1 MEWVNS
7 APLRMTKLV
16 GRSAV
21 LVEFFDFARV
31 NSHHTLPYLR
41 EWHARYHAHGLQ
53 VVGVH
58 CPGYSFGV
66 DPELVRSWVER
77 MEIDYA
83 VLLDPGFEV
92 WRDYGNQGWPGR
104 YLFDREGILRWAH
117 YGEGGYVDSEI
128 AIQQALED
136 IDPGFDAPPP
146 MRPVR
151 PEDME
156 GTLLKAQTADI
167 AVPRDLERVELRGG
181 WSEGEDYVEAVAAGA
196 SLRAVSFSAGA
207 AYAVLAGRGVE
218 AGLHE
223 SDGEVVAGGAGL
235 RFYGFQFTPIAQ

>member
-1 MEWVNS
+1 MEWLNT

-16 GRSAV
+16 GESAV

-41 EWHARYHAHGLQ
+41 EWHARYHAHGLR

-66 DPELVRSWVER
+66 DPELVRGWVER

-104 YLFDREGILRWAH
+104 YLFDRKGILRWVH
-117 YGEGGYVDSEI
+117 YGEGDYAGSEI
-128 AIQQALED
+128 AIQQALRE
-136 IDPGFDAPPP
+136 IDPGFDAPEP

-151 PEDME
+151 PEDAE
-156 GTLLKAQTADI
+156 GVLLRPQTADI
-167 AVPRDLERVELRGG
+167 AFPRDRERVELHGE
-181 WSEGEDYVEAVAAGA
+181 WSEGEDYLEAVSAGA
-196 SLRAVSFSAGA
+196 RARVLSFSAGA
-207 AYAVLAGRGVE
+207 AYAVLAGEGAE
-218 AGLHE
+218 PGLHE
-223 SDGEVVAGGAGL
+223 SDGEVVADAPGL
-235 RFYGFQFTPIAQ
+235 RCYGFQFTPAAP